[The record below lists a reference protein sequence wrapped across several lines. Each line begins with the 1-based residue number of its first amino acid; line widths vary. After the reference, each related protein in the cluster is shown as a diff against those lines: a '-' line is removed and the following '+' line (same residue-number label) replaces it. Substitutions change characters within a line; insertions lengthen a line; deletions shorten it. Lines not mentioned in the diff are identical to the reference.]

1 MAKGA
6 TLDGFKRGDKV
17 KTLDDLPGVPAGT
30 RGRVYLVNGFT
41 WTRYR
46 VLFDNGVDIGSIDGS
61 VLARPKDYETA
72 LEQRRA
78 AMEAAES
85 AAATDGEAGAGAPAA
100 AGEGKVVNG
109 VTVPAHL
116 LERAKR
122 ARERVAAA

>member
-6 TLDGFKRGDKV
+6 TLDELKRGDRV
-17 KTLDDLPGVPAGT
+17 RALDDLPGVPAGT
-30 RGRVYLVNGFT
+30 YGRVYLVSGFT

-46 VLFDNGVDIGSIDGS
+46 VMFDNGVDIGSLDGS
-61 VLARPKDYETA
+61 VLVRPKDYEKA
-72 LEQRRA
+72 LERRRA
-78 AMEAAES
+78 AADEAEEAAASVDGDAEES
-85 AAATDGEAGAGAPAA
+85 PTA

-122 ARERVAAA
+122 ARERVGAG